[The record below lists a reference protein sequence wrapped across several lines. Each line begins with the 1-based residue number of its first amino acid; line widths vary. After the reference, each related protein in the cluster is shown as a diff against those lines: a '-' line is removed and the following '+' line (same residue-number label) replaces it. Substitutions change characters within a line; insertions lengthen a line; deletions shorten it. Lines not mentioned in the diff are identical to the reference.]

1 MLCDSTL
8 NKTTEMETKTV
19 QKIDVSQFTPEQ
31 LKEMYEE
38 ARKRERN
45 EKNKASEAYEGIRA
59 AMLHGVRQKV
69 KAVTSDVEALYDFV
83 QGEADAFIETM
94 SDYGKV
100 RKGGQQSYQ
109 IQDGDFRLRI
119 VSNRV
124 KNFDERADVA
134 SARLIEFLQGWIK
147 KTDKGSDDPMY
158 QLGMLMLERNKQ
170 GDLDYKNISKLYQME
185 AKFNDATYSEI
196 MDLFRESHT
205 VESTATKYY
214 FDEKDKNGVWQR
226 IEPSFNRL

>member
-1 MLCDSTL
+1 MLCGSTL

-38 ARKRERN
+38 ARKKERN
-45 EKNKASEAYEGIRA
+45 EKNRATEAYEGIRA
-59 AMLHGVRQKV
+59 EVVHNIFRKV
-69 KAVTSDVEALYDFV
+69 EAVTSDVEALHTYV
-83 QGEADAFIETM
+83 QEETEAFKEVMA
-94 SDYGKV
+94 DYGKL
-100 RKGGQQSYQ
+100 RKGGQLNFQ
-109 IQDGDFRLRI
+109 IQDGNLR
-119 VSNRV
+119 VRVTSQRV
-124 KNFDERADVA
+124 KNFDERADIA
-134 SARLIEFLQGWIK
+134 AARLIEFLQAWIE
-147 KTDKGSDDPMY
+147 KTDKGADDPMY

-205 VESTATKYY
+205 VESNAVKFY
-214 FDEKDKNGVWQR
+214 FDKKDKNEVWQR